1 MSEIRDDFW
10 EDPEGMFVSEAEA
23 GFQVDDDQ
31 AAQWCLDRIREA
43 NAEKE
48 RWKAYYEEQLKK
60 ITDREDRRIQ
70 FFEMKLMQYFGSV
83 PHKQTKTQESYQ
95 LPGGKLVLKKQAPE
109 YERDDEQLLRWL
121 YANNMTDYVKVKES
135 VAWSELKKDVL
146 AGCQAIAN
154 SGQLMTEDGEVI
166 PGITVTERPEK
177 FVVEVK

>member
-48 RWKAYYEEQLKK
+48 RWRAYYEEQLKK

-95 LPGGKLVLKKQAPE
+95 LPGGKLVLKDQGPK
-109 YERDDEQLLRWL
+109 YDKDDEKLGPWL
-121 YANNMTDYVKVKES
+121 KANKMTDLVKVKES
-135 VAWSELKKDVL
+135 ANWAELKKMLKETPD
-146 AGCQAIAN
+146 GT
-154 SGQLMTEDGEVI
+154 GMMTGDGEIV
-166 PGITVTERPEK
+166 PGITVTERPKK
-177 FVVEVK
+177 FVVEVKD

>member
-23 GFQVDDDQ
+23 GFQVNDDQ

-109 YERDDEQLLRWL
+109 YERDDELIIAWL
-121 YANNMTDYVKVKES
+121 KAAGKTHLVNTKE
-135 VAWSELKKDVL
+135 VLNWMELKRELKPVNDEQVVD
-146 AGCQAIAN
+146 
-154 SGQLMTEDGEVI
+154 SDGEIV
-166 PGITVTERPEK
+166 PGLYVHERPDK